1 MLVLDAKVEQIKVR
15 ASGGKVIIGGS
26 VMDDLVGSGT
36 AKAIS
41 STGGFCILL

>member
-15 ASGGKVIIGGS
+15 ASDGKVRIGGS
-26 VMDDLVGSGT
+26 AMDDLVGNGT

-41 STGGFCILL
+41 LNGGFCFLL